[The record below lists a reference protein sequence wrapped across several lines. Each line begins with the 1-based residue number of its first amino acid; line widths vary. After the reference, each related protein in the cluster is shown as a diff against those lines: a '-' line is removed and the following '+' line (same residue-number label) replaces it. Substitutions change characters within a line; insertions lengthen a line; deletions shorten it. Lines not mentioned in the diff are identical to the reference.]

1 MNRGLPALATTLA
14 LLAAGCSSA
23 ATSTTTSTA
32 AAPASTTTAGGT
44 APSSAAPQGDPNVL
58 SMPALSVSAPV
69 KECSTRNKMVT
80 PPPDI
85 RSVCRWTGS
94 QPMDAAAGTTI
105 IVGHS
110 TKDPSSKG
118 ALEDVRRLKVGDTA
132 TIGGRTWKVAE
143 VLPGVDKRKLPAWVT
158 ASSGARQLGLITCEV
173 TNDTHND
180 IARLVAA

>member
-1 MNRGLPALATTLA
+1 MNRGLPVLATTLA
-14 LLAAGCSSA
+14 LLVAGCSSA

-32 AAPASTTTAGGT
+32 AAPAATTAGT
-44 APSSAAPQGDPNVL
+44 TTPSSAAAKGDPNTL
-58 SMPALSVSAPV
+58 ALPALSVAAPV
-69 KECSTRNKMVT
+69 TECSTRNKMVT

-94 QPMDAAAGTTI
+94 QPMDATAGTTI

-158 ASSGARQLGLITCEV
+158 ARSGARQLGLITCEV